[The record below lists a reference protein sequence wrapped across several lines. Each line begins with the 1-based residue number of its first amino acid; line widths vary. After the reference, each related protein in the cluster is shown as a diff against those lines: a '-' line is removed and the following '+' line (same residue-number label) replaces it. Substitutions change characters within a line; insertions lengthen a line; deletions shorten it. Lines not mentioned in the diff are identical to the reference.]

1 MSTGLFTNAF
11 LGSMGYGGGSRS
23 PAINLTSVSSGSN
36 GNWVALFPN
45 SISPNYSATGT
56 QALYNGSGGV
66 WLAASESSGTG
77 YTAGGQALVSQT
89 WAETATPGVIAYS
102 AASVSWTTSTIA
114 NARYALIYSKD
125 ASNAAIIAV
134 DFSVGSGVGA
144 GGYSTAGTTFTINW
158 SGAGIFTWQVHT

>member
-66 WLAASESSGTG
+66 WLAASESSGRSRRSCG
-77 YTAGGQALVSQT
+77 LLVDVPLFLCHAQADDNDQ
-89 WAETATPGVIAYS
+89 A
-102 AASVSWTTSTIA
+102 
-114 NARYALIYSKD
+114 K
-125 ASNAAIIAV
+125 
-134 DFSVGSGVGA
+134 
-144 GGYSTAGTTFTINW
+144 
-158 SGAGIFTWQVHT
+158 